1 MGEELKKTVR
11 VKGQRGAE
19 RCGGRCAAADV
30 RTGAARTSGRPSGLR
45 LQQTRQS
52 SLKERLYI
60 VLSTVFSIFFQ
71 SDRRWMNS

>member
-1 MGEELKKTVR
+1 MEGEDGR
-11 VKGQRGAE
+11 VDRHRQRKAE
-19 RCGGRCAAADV
+19 DYKPSLAPLPLAAPEQRDVTRTCGPDQQ
-30 RTGAARTSGRPSGLR
+30 RT
-45 LQQTRQS
+45 QS

>member
-1 MGEELKKTVR
+1 MRFK
-11 VKGQRGAE
+11 QPASGAW
-19 RCGGRCAAADV
+19 RASLRRGGRDV
-30 RTGAARTSGRPSGLR
+30 TLPISG
-45 LQQTRQS
+45 QQTRQS